1 MAIKKYKS
9 KKFSKIAKI
18 AKIAKKTNISKMKR
32 KFNKSGKSSSMKKMI
47 NIRGGSDG
55 MPNFAPP
62 PVYVSKLKNIFQ
74 KPVVKL
80 QPNNQ
85 YLPLKTFQPPKKI
98 DPTKQIVQ
106 GW

>member
-9 KKFSKIAKI
+9 KKFSKIAKN
-18 AKIAKKTNISKMKR
+18 AKKTNMSKMKR

-47 NIRGGSDG
+47 NIRGGSG
-55 MPNFAPP
+55 GIPNFAPP

-85 YLPLKTFQPPKKI
+85 YLQLKTFQPPKKF